1 MWHGLCNYILQQYIG
16 ALCNNVLLQSITCE
30 YFVAE
35 YHVIL
40 CNNILNCLF
49 CTCLFRYSAEA
60 APNSETFGLSQNFGQ
75 NFDLYAA
82 PAISAAAA
90 YISSAGG
97 GDIHTS
103 LLQKEPHNAE
113 FFCETSPVSLG
124 GRRTSTSYCTESFGS
139 SGYVGGRDGSGMYA
153 GVGEVRE
160 QVGEVRG
167 GVGEVRA
174 EGRAQYGD
182 GGGGSGLYAGAGE
195 VSGERRARSVTPV
208 LPLSELLEK
217 GGVFRYSSSFV

>member
-1 MWHGLCNYILQQYIG
+1 M
-16 ALCNNVLLQSITCE
+16 LLQSIMSE
-30 YFVAE
+30 YIVTE
-35 YHVIL
+35 YHVTL
-40 CNNILNCLF
+40 CNSILNCRF

-60 APNSETFGLSQNFGQ
+60 ALNSETFGLSQNFGRDS
-75 NFDLYAA
+75 DLYAA
-82 PAISAAAA
+82 PTISAATA

-97 GDIHTS
+97 GDIHS
-103 LLQKEPHNAE
+103 GLLQKDPHNAE

-153 GVGEVRE
+153 GVGEVRDR
-160 QVGEVRG
+160 VGEVRG

-217 GGVFRYSSSFV
+217 GDVFRYSSSFV